1 VAAGL
6 ELWENHGLSM
16 RYSLSSLALVTVTVA
31 VGGCT
36 VGSGSGSAS
45 GMLWIVGCLEGE
57 NFGSPPPGEPH
68 PFELNPTFFAGEPIE
83 DIADG
88 PHINR
93 LIIRMQRNGNGIEVN
108 DTLYIDIPDSGKVAR
123 CIRGRTVGG
132 VPDYDATTTGTLDPD
147 PTGTLDPDPMLPPW
161 CDWSAGGMYPRINVL
176 PDGPV
181 RMAFAPLRTC
191 GSRSRPPAFVNVTA
205 DAITG
210 WIVFTN
216 FSGAEQPNI
225 PPEER
230 TAFNGDFKVAFGEPL
245 TATFHIDLADHRVI
259 QAILQDDVVP
269 QDPRIGGTL
278 DGGFDF
284 NLERGRAAQ
293 TFP

>member
-1 VAAGL
+1 MRRYGL
-6 ELWENHGLSM
+6 VF
-16 RYSLSSLALVTVTVA
+16 LALA
-31 VGGCT
+31 AAGGCT
-36 VGSGSGSAS
+36 VGSGSGSAT
-45 GMLWIVGCLEGE
+45 GPLWIVGCLEGE
-57 NFGSPPPGEPH
+57 NFGSPPPGAPKD
-68 PFELNPTFFAGEPIE
+68 FDLNPTFFAGEPIE

-93 LIIRMQRNGNGIEVN
+93 IIIRMQRNGNGVEVN

-123 CIRGRTVGG
+123 CVRGRTVGG
-132 VPDYDATTTGTLDPD
+132 VPDYDATTTGSIYTVDPYTTD
-147 PTGTLDPDPMLPPW
+147 ATGAPVTLPPW
-161 CDWSAGGMYPRINVL
+161 CQWTAGATFPRINVV

-181 RMAFAPLRTC
+181 RIAFAPLRTC

-205 DAITG
+205 DGLRG
-210 WIVFTN
+210 WIDFEY
-216 FSGAEQPNI
+216 FGGAQQSDV

-230 TAFNGDFKVAFGEPL
+230 QAFDADFKVGFGQRL
-245 TATFHIDLADHRVI
+245 MANFHIELEDHRVI
-259 QAILQDDVVP
+259 TAIREDDLLP

-278 DGGFDF
+278 DGYFDF

>member
-1 VAAGL
+1 
-6 ELWENHGLSM
+6 M
-16 RYSLSSLALVTVTVA
+16 RYSLVFVPLVALTVA

-45 GMLWIVGCLEGE
+45 GMLWIVGCLEGG
-57 NFGSPPPGEPH
+57 NFGSPPPGDPA

-108 DTLYIDIPDSGKVAR
+108 DTLYIDIPDSGEVAR

-132 VPDYDATTTGTLDPD
+132 VPDYDATTTGTLDP
-147 PTGTLDPDPMLPPW
+147 TVLTPW
-161 CDWSAGGMYPRINVL
+161 CDWTAGGMSPRINVL

-181 RMAFAPLRTC
+181 RIAFAPLRTC
-191 GSRSRPPAFVNVTA
+191 GSRSRPPAFVNVTG
-205 DAITG
+205 DATTG
-210 WIVFTN
+210 WITFEH
-216 FSGAEQPNI
+216 FSGAEQPDI
-225 PPEER
+225 PSDER
-230 TAFNGDFKVAFGEPL
+230 TPFTGDFKVAFGEPL
-245 TATFHIDLADHRVI
+245 TATFHVELGDHRVI
-259 QAILQDDVVP
+259 QAVRQGLVVP

-278 DGGFDF
+278 DGYFDF